1 MSKYILAH
9 DLGTS
14 GNKATLFSEEG
25 ALVDS
30 QVYSYDTHYF
40 NDTWVEQDAED
51 WWKAVCNSSKSLIQS
66 SGIDPKDIAA
76 ISFSGQMMGCLCVDK
91 QGNPLRPS
99 MIWADQ
105 RAQKQAQQ
113 IESKMSAWDYY
124 TTVGIKNTA
133 SYGIQKLMWVR
144 DNEPEIYEQT
154 YKTLNAKDFI
164 VYRLTGKFYT
174 EYSDGNS
181 NGCLD
186 INKFQWSEEILCRY

>member
-51 WWKAVCNSSKSLIQS
+51 WWESSLQQQQKPDPVFRHRSERYCRHQFFRSDDGLSLR
-66 SGIDPKDIAA
+66 
-76 ISFSGQMMGCLCVDK
+76 DK

-124 TTVGIKNTA
+124 TTVGIKTPL
-133 SYGIQKLMWVR
+133 LMGFR
-144 DNEPEIYEQT
+144 N
-154 YKTLNAKDFI
+154 
-164 VYRLTGKFYT
+164 
-174 EYSDGNS
+174 
-181 NGCLD
+181 
-186 INKFQWSEEILCRY
+186 